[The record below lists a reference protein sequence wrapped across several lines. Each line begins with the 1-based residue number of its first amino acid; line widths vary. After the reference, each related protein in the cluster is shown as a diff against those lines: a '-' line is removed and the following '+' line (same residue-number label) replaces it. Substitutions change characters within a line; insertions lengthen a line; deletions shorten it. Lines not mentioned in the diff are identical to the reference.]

1 MLSTSN
7 EADTSERPI
16 TWETGATVSCGSKA
30 GTGLEGEAGLLLPCD
45 MLTITSGAVLT
56 PTLSTNKI
64 KFKYCSE
71 VLVPGCRGNYVPLG
85 DKPTYSHSHPHGITG
100 R

>member
-7 EADTSERPI
+7 EADTSERLN
-16 TWETGATVSCGSKA
+16 TWETGTTVSCCSEA

-56 PTLSTNKI
+56 PTLNVIKI
-64 KFKYCSE
+64 KFK
-71 VLVPGCRGNYVPLG
+71 
-85 DKPTYSHSHPHGITG
+85 
-100 R
+100 